1 MATNS
6 SRTDTGLPKLEPG
19 VFSATA
25 SIVIDAPREVVWQ
38 VLMDWKSYHEWNPF
52 VRNQCLTDASKR
64 PLPEE
69 QQRPRVGD
77 YLYIYPV
84 HIPPSF
90 DSPRL
95 LPASSA
101 SQVITVLDA
110 ENYRCSWVCND
121 YPKWMLRTERWQVLV
136 EVDEGD
142 GRKKTRYETKEVFNG
157 PLAYVVSAI
166 LGDGIKKGFVA
177 MAEGLK
183 KRSEEVPLDM

>member
-1 MATNS
+1 MAS
-6 SRTDTGLPKLEPG
+6 DHARTDTGLPQLEPG
-19 VFSATA
+19 VFTATA
-25 SIVIDAPREVVWQ
+25 SIVIDAPREVVWK
-38 VLMDWKSYHEWNPF
+38 VLMDWQLYHEWNPF
-52 VRNQCLTDASKR
+52 VRNQCVTDAWKR

-69 QQRPRVGD
+69 QQRPSVGD

-90 DSPRL
+90 DSPKL
-95 LPASSA
+95 LGASSTF
-101 SQVITVLDA
+101 QRITVLDSHS
-110 ENYRCSWVCND
+110 YQCSWVSAE

-166 LGDGIKKGFVA
+166 VGDGIKKGFVA

-183 KRSEEVPLDM
+183 RRSESV